1 MAVSDSTYEIVSARV
16 AAAQILEARGAYY
29 ALYGAGLSVEAGV
42 PTADGI
48 CKDIAKQ
55 QLVVHLG
62 PDADIDSPD
71 AKQWLVK
78 NLAWDRLDER
88 YAKCIRTQYVNPADR
103 VEFFRR
109 TLRNKSPSF
118 AHHGAAL
125 LMKEGILGPTCFTT
139 NFDKLI
145 ENAFAIQGTGECQ
158 ALRTGSEIQ
167 FWRPDPSRW
176 FCVKLHGDY
185 DTHNVLN
192 TSEETV
198 RVDPDLRRRSLNL
211 LERHGLVVL
220 GLAGYEKSMY
230 SFFEDLTTEPS
241 LPAGILDRGLLWG
254 VYVGPKPAEPW
265 DLEKTKGAVRA
276 AIDAGGVGVEIQKTM
291 IRMSKSGVRFAF
303 FPVFGGGQFLM
314 DIIEQSGRRGL
325 IGQAEPYLDREM
337 RIRRVFGKAKL
348 SSARVDEHLRKL
360 KTSTPHSGNAEALRR
375 PVERAFELTRG
386 DRRVWVAYGDIAS
399 RSYLGHAHFDNR
411 LRAVVSPDDT
421 FLSLGGGAAVSLAE
435 NAGWRSTIHEV
446 SKFVPV
452 PQGESRVTSAGN
464 LPVHYIIHA
473 ATIEVS
479 EAGYG
484 VTREDVRRTF
494 VDVLRRASALGVEVL
509 SVPLLGAG
517 VAGLLPEDSFLGL
530 LEAYKSLPNEG
541 RPAIVI
547 FVVFEE
553 SQLSRSSARL
563 MMEKTLDTA
572 DGIWSIERWPAPPPV
587 R

>member
-1 MAVSDSTYEIVSARV
+1 MKSCPRAWP
-16 AAAQILEARGAYY
+16 AAQILEARGAYY

-62 PDADIDSPD
+62 PDADIDAPD

-192 TSEETV
+192 TSEETGP
-198 RVDPDLRRRSLNL
+198 RRPGSPQAKPQPSGTPRSCRAGFGRLRK
-211 LERHGLVVL
+211 EHVFVL
-220 GLAGYEKSMY
+220 RGSY
-230 SFFEDLTTEPS
+230 DRTEPS
-241 LPAGILDRGLLWG
+241 SWDLDRGLLWG

-265 DLEKTKGAVRA
+265 DLEKTKGCRARRDRRGRRRRRDSENNDPDVQVRCS
-276 AIDAGGVGVEIQKTM
+276 
-291 IRMSKSGVRFAF
+291 IRVL
-303 FPVFGGGQFLM
+303 PVFGGGQFLM

-530 LEAYKSLPNEG
+530 LEAYKSLPDEQ